1 MGLTRDGRRILVL
14 WVGAVMAGGLLAGVL
29 GLALVPILDDQVRLH
44 ATSADASNWGY
55 LAVRATFVLV
65 SAVAIAGP
73 SAFVLGRRLVGI
85 EVPWIVA
92 SAVGGLVAA
101 SIPLSSWLE
110 KETGFLMQEPAR
122 PSLVVVPLLVGV
134 VAGCVT
140 GAAQAIVLNPY
151 VRGAAWW
158 IAASILARGTAN
170 VVISLVNWQVAG
182 GGIRMTTPTDI
193 YVEELVNVAVGWLI
207 VGIVSGLVLMR
218 LLGELNP
225 ERTAAVT

>member
-1 MGLTRDGRRILVL
+1 MGLAGL
-14 WVGAVMAGGLLAGVL
+14 WIAAAVVGGLLAAVL

-44 ATSADASNWGY
+44 ATSADSNWGY

-65 SAVAIAGP
+65 SALAIAGP

-85 EVPWIVA
+85 EIPWIVA

-101 SIPLSSWLE
+101 SIPVSSWFE
-110 KETGFLMQEPAR
+110 KEMGFLMQAPSR
-122 PSLVVVPLLVGV
+122 PSLLVVPLLVGV

-140 GAAQAIVLNPY
+140 GAAQAMVLKPY

-170 VVISLVNWQVAG
+170 VVISLVSWQVAG

-207 VGIVSGLVLMR
+207 VGIVTGLALVR

-225 ERTAAVT
+225 ERTAAVI